1 MREREREGDKE
12 REKGQERKGVYEQ
25 LEEIRETGKR
35 EIESRGECKET
46 MRKGE
51 GMGKEQTNARK
62 KGGGKDRLG
71 LGKEM
76 GP

>member
-1 MREREREGDKE
+1 
-12 REKGQERKGVYEQ
+12 
-25 LEEIRETGKR
+25 
-35 EIESRGECKET
+35 

-62 KGGGKDRLG
+62 KGEGKARLG